1 MNKSLRFSHK
11 ILLAVSLIVMLAFTL
26 FTLYN
31 DYLQRNATRT
41 SLENYLA
48 EMGEST
54 STNIRNLLE
63 GRINLV
69 TNLAQ
74 NIAREPANAETLMD
88 ESVLTSSF
96 LTDYLGKVDGSFSIR
111 PDTKMPDG
119 YDPRSRAWYKDG
131 MNASGAILTEP
142 YIDLATNKMV
152 IGVISTVRSSWRR
165 AASSPPARPG
175 QPRSSASPVRVAY
188 PGRRCR
194 PVPATAP
201 PSRRPA

>member
-131 MNASGAILTEP
+131 MNASGAMLTEP
-142 YIDLATNKMV
+142 YIDMSTNKMV
-152 IGVISTVRSSWRR
+152 IGVISKVSSNIGVVGGDL
-165 AASSPPARPG
+165 ALDGLVEIINSL
-175 QPRSSASPVRVAY
+175 
-188 PGRRCR
+188 
-194 PVPATAP
+194 
-201 PSRRPA
+201 